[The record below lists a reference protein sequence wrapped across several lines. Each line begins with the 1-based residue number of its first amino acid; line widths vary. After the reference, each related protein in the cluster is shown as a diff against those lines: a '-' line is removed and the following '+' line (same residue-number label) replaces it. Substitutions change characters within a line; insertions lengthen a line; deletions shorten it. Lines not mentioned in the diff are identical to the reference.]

1 MGLGPAVRLTN
12 SYFTMPAGSLWCSGP
27 GLTLPTPSVRI
38 PVLQPVLIALLTDF
52 GLTDAYAGILRG
64 VIAGI
69 APQVQVVDLTHQ
81 LPPGDVRRAS
91 FTLWQ
96 ASPFFPAGTIFLC
109 VVDPEVGTG
118 RRGVALAWEDRMYVG
133 PDNGA
138 ATYLVMRDR
147 APSAYE
153 LTAGEYRLDP
163 VSSTFHG
170 RDIFAPAAA
179 HLASDLDPARLG
191 PAIQDLVLLTLPNLG
206 HTGRTVRGEILH
218 ADHFGNCVTSIGRLL
233 QQGHSLALEPW
244 LRQAPALS
252 LPTEGLQ
259 VLLPGGVSLPLLAR
273 FADAPR
279 GEAVAYVGS
288 SGLLEIGVNHG
299 SAQEKLALSEGQP
312 VRLEN
317 RG

>member
-1 MGLGPAVRLTN
+1 
-12 SYFTMPAGSLWCSGP
+12 
-27 GLTLPTPSVRI
+27 
-38 PVLQPVLIALLTDF
+38 VLIALLTDF
-52 GLTDAYAGILRG
+52 GLTDAYTGVLHG

-69 APQVQVVDLTHQ
+69 APQVRVIDLTHQ
-81 LPPGDVRRAS
+81 LPPGDVRRAA

-109 VVDPEVGTG
+109 VVDPGVGTG
-118 RRGVALAWEDRMYVG
+118 RRGVALVWEDRAYVG

-138 ATYLVMRDR
+138 ATYLVVRDG
-147 APSAYE
+147 APMAYE
-153 LTAGEYRLDP
+153 LTASAYRLNP
-163 VSSTFHG
+163 VSSTFQG

-179 HLASDLDPARLG
+179 HLASGLDPARLG
-191 PAIQDLVLLTLPNLG
+191 PIIQDLVPLKLPNLG
-206 HTGRTVRGEILH
+206 HTGRTVGGEVLH
-218 ADHFGNCVTSIGRLL
+218 ADHFGNCVTSIGRLSE
-233 QQGHSLALEPW
+233 QGDSLALEPW
-244 LRQAPALS
+244 LRQAPAAK
-252 LPTEGLQ
+252 LPREGLQ

-288 SGLLEIGVNHG
+288 SGLLEIGVNRG
-299 SAQEKLALSEGQP
+299 SAREKLALSEGQP

>member
-1 MGLGPAVRLTN
+1 M
-12 SYFTMPAGSLWCSGP
+12 
-27 GLTLPTPSVRI
+27 
-38 PVLQPVLIALLTDF
+38 LIALLTDF
-52 GLTDAYAGILRG
+52 GLTDAYTGVLHG

-69 APQVQVVDLTHQ
+69 APQVRVIDLTHQ
-81 LPPGDVRRAS
+81 LPPGDVRRAA

-109 VVDPEVGTG
+109 VVDPGVGTG
-118 RRGVALAWEDRMYVG
+118 RRGVALVWEDRVYVG

-138 ATYLVMRDR
+138 ATYVVVRDG
-147 APSAYE
+147 APLAYE

-179 HLASDLDPARLG
+179 HLASGLDPSRLG
-191 PAIQDLVLLTLPNLG
+191 PNIQDLVLLTLPNLG

-218 ADHFGNCVTSIGRLL
+218 ADHFGNCLTSIGRLRE
-233 QQGHSLALEPW
+233 QGDSLALEPW
-244 LRQAPALS
+244 LRQAPAAS
-252 LPTEGLQ
+252 LPRAGLH
-259 VLLPGGVSLPLLAR
+259 VLLPGGRALPLLAR

-288 SGLLEIGVNHG
+288 SGLLEIGVNRG
-299 SAQEKLALSEGQP
+299 SAREKLALSEGQP

>member
-1 MGLGPAVRLTN
+1 VSPPA
-12 SYFTMPAGSLWCSGP
+12 
-27 GLTLPTPSVRI
+27 
-38 PVLQPVLIALLTDF
+38 LIALLTDF

-64 VIAGI
+64 VMAGI
-69 APQVQVVDLTHQ
+69 APQVRVVDLTHQ

-109 VVDPEVGTG
+109 VVDPGVGTG
-118 RRGVALAWEDRMYVG
+118 RRGVALAWEDRVYVG

-138 ATYLVMRDR
+138 ATYLVVRDG

-153 LTAGEYRLDP
+153 LTASDYRLEP
-163 VSSTFHG
+163 VSSTFQG
-170 RDIFAPAAA
+170 RDLFAPAAA
-179 HLASDLDPARLG
+179 HLASGLDPARLG
-191 PAIQDLVLLTLPNLG
+191 PIVQDLVLLTLPKLV
-206 HTGRTVRGEILH
+206 HTGGTVRGEILH
-218 ADHFGNCVTSIGRLL
+218 ADRFGNCVSSIGRLL
-233 QQGHSLALEPW
+233 EQGDSLALEPW
-244 LRQAPALS
+244 LRQAPAAR
-252 LPTEGLQ
+252 LPREGLQ

-288 SGLLEIGVNHG
+288 SGLLEIGVNQG

>member
-1 MGLGPAVRLTN
+1 M
-12 SYFTMPAGSLWCSGP
+12 S
-27 GLTLPTPSVRI
+27 
-38 PVLQPVLIALLTDF
+38 QPVLIALLTDF

-64 VIAGI
+64 VIADI
-69 APQVQVVDLTHQ
+69 APQVRVVDLTHQ

-109 VVDPEVGTG
+109 VVDPGVGTG
-118 RRGVALAWEDRMYVG
+118 RRGVALAWEGRVYVG

-138 ATYLVMRDR
+138 ATYLVVRDG

-153 LTAGEYRLDP
+153 LTASEYRLDS
-163 VSSTFHG
+163 VSSTFQG

-179 HLASDLDPARLG
+179 HLASGLDPAHLG
-191 PAIQDLVLLTLPNLG
+191 PAIQDLARLPLPILG
-206 HTGRTVRGEILH
+206 HNGRTVHGEILH
-218 ADHFGNCVTSIGRLL
+218 ADHFGNCITSIGRLRE
-233 QQGHSLALEPW
+233 QGDSVWLEPW
-244 LRQAPALS
+244 LRQAPAAS
-252 LPTEGLQ
+252 LPREGQQ
-259 VLLPGGVSLPLLAR
+259 VLLPDGTGLPLHAR
-273 FADAPR
+273 FADVPR

-299 SAQEKLALSEGQP
+299 SAREKLALSEGQP
-312 VRLEN
+312 VQLEN